1 MYTCTTPPPWAHLQQ
16 KKQTPKLSLK
26 LFFSKKKKSSGVI
39 PQRYPSALESSY
51 LNTSAENARDK
62 IDIARRAA
70 QEGDEIENERR
81 AENMAKL
88 QQLGKSQVHT
98 NLNLKLCALSLN
110 LEPKP

>member
-1 MYTCTTPPPWAHLQQ
+1 MYIYIIHSYVYLHDPPPRGPLTT
-16 KKQTPKLSLK
+16 KKRKSEVIPKNI
-26 LFFSKKKKSSGVI
+26 FFSKKKSSGVI

-70 QEGDEIENERR
+70 QEGDEIENGRR

-98 NLNLKLCALSLN
+98 LCTKP
-110 LEPKP
+110 EP